1 MVNFESLF
9 REVHSVLQMKTKD
22 FENQGVRN
30 ITEETVWQYLLEK
43 KWKDHD
49 EEDLRM
55 YKIVSDIFSLSKD
68 QIVVY
73 QQQGTVIDDAPIIE
87 LNADEIAA
95 LLEE

>member
-9 REVHSVLQMKTKD
+9 QEVHSVLQMKTKD

-49 EEDLRM
+49 DEELRM
-55 YKIVSDIFSLSKD
+55 HKIVSDIFSLTKD
-68 QIVVY
+68 QVVVY
-73 QQQGTVIDDAPIIE
+73 QHQGKIVDDTPIVE